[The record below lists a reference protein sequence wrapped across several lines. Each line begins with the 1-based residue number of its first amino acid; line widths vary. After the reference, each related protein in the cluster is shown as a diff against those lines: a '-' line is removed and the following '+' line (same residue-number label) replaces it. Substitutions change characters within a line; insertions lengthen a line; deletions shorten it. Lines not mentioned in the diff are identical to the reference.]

1 MIYICNSS
9 THLTISG
16 TCVTYQNMSNSKYKA
31 AIQVFIETPVFTAS
45 EARAAGI
52 PSRMLSHFCKKGVIE
67 RIARGVYKGSQAKIK
82 IDFQWEDLS
91 LIAMSIP
98 NGVIC
103 LISALCYHGLTDQIM
118 RQYWIAVPHASKS
131 PKRPKTR
138 IIRMRN
144 IELGQTEIQLGT
156 AHLKIFDKER
166 TVVDSF
172 RYLSK
177 EISIKALQ
185 AYLRQTGSSKPDLN
199 KLLKYAK
206 TLRVDIHPFIMALTT

>member
-1 MIYICNSS
+1 M
-9 THLTISG
+9 TT
-16 TCVTYQNMSNSKYKA
+16 SKYDA
-31 AIQVFIETPVFTAS
+31 AIQLFMETPVFTAA

-52 PSRMLSHFCKKGVIE
+52 PSRMLSHFCKKGLIE
-67 RIARGVYKGSQAKIK
+67 RVTRGIYKGSKAKIE
-82 IDFQWEDLS
+82 IDFQWEDLA
-91 LIAMSIP
+91 LAVMGIP

-103 LISALCYHGLTDQIM
+103 LISALCYYGLTDQIM
-118 RQYWIAVPHASKS
+118 RQFWIAIPHASKS
-131 PKRPKTR
+131 PQRPKTR

-156 AHLKIFDKER
+156 SHLKIFDKER

-177 EISIKALQ
+177 EIAIKSLQ
-185 AYLRQTGSSKPDLN
+185 GYLRQTGSAKPDLN

>member
-1 MIYICNSS
+1 M
-9 THLTISG
+9 TH
-16 TCVTYQNMSNSKYKA
+16 SKYDAK
-31 AIQVFIETPVFTAS
+31 IRIFIETPVFTAA

-52 PSRMLSHFCKKGVIE
+52 PARMLAHFCKKGVIE
-67 RIARGVYKGSQAKIK
+67 RVTRGVYKGSEAKIE
-82 IDFQWEDLS
+82 IDFQWEDLA
-91 LIAMSIP
+91 LMAMGIP

-103 LISALCYHGLTDQIM
+103 LISALCYYGLTDQIM
-118 RQYWIAVPHASKS
+118 RQFWIAIPHASKS
-131 PKRPKTR
+131 PQRPKAR

-156 AHLKIFDKER
+156 TRLKIFDKER

-177 EISIKALQ
+177 EIAIKALQ
-185 AYLRQTGSSKPDLN
+185 AYLRQTNSAKLDLN

-206 TLRVDIHPFIMALTT
+206 VLRVDIHPFIMALTT

>member
-1 MIYICNSS
+1 M
-9 THLTISG
+9 TH
-16 TCVTYQNMSNSKYKA
+16 SKYD
-31 AIQVFIETPVFTAS
+31 AIIQIFIEMPVFTAA

-52 PSRMLSHFCKKGVIE
+52 PSRMLSHFCKKGIIE
-67 RIARGVYKGSQAKIK
+67 RVARGVYKGSQAKVD
-82 IDFQWEDLS
+82 IDFQWEDLA
-91 LIAMSIP
+91 LVAMSIP

-103 LISALCYHGLTDQIM
+103 LISALCYYGLTDQIM
-118 RQYWIAVPHASKS
+118 RQFWIAIPHASKS
-131 PKRPKTR
+131 PQRPKTR

-144 IELGQTEIQLGT
+144 IELGQIEIQLGT
-156 AHLKIFDKER
+156 ARLKIFDKER

-177 EISIKALQ
+177 EIAIKALQ
-185 AYLRQTGSSKPDLN
+185 AYLRQTGSAKPDLN

>member
-1 MIYICNSS
+1 M
-9 THLTISG
+9 TIS
-16 TCVTYQNMSNSKYKA
+16 KYD
-31 AIQVFIETPVFTAS
+31 AIIQIFIETPVFTAAD
-45 EARAAGI
+45 ARAAGI

-67 RIARGVYKGSQAKIK
+67 RVTRGLYKGSQAKIK

-91 LIAMSIP
+91 LMAMGIP

-103 LISALCYHGLTDQIM
+103 LISALCYYGLTDQIM
-118 RQYWIAVPHASKS
+118 RQFWIAIPHASKS

-144 IELGQTEIQLGT
+144 IELGQTEIRFGT
-156 AHLKIFDKER
+156 THLKIFDRER
-166 TVVDSF
+166 TLVDSF

-177 EISIKALQ
+177 EIAIKALQ

>member
-1 MIYICNSS
+1 
-9 THLTISG
+9 LLFLG
-16 TCVTYQNMSNSKYKA
+16 ACVTYQSMITSKYDA
-31 AIQVFIETPVFTAS
+31 AIQAFIEIPVFTAA

-52 PSRMLSHFCKKGVIE
+52 PSRMLSHFCKKGIIE
-67 RIARGVYKGSQAKIK
+67 RVTRGVYRGSQAKIE
-82 IDFQWEDLS
+82 INFQWEDLAFV
-91 LIAMSIP
+91 AMSIP

-103 LISALCYHGLTDQIM
+103 LISALCYYGLTDQIM
-118 RQYWIAVPHASKS
+118 RQFWIAIPHASKS
-131 PKRPKTR
+131 PQRPKTR

-156 AHLKIFDKER
+156 TQLKIFDKER

-177 EISIKALQ
+177 EIAIKALQ
-185 AYLRQTGSSKPDLN
+185 AYLRQSGSVKPDLN

-206 TLRVDIHPFIMALTT
+206 ILRVDIHPFIMALTT